1 MIALTIIGSILYYVG
16 DGITFPSYAS
26 GSYVGSNETV
36 SFKGAAGGGDHPVI
50 AAAER
55 PVLIVGLGTYNRE
68 GLNVDIENGLTGI
81 IDYYEDYMP
90 TVQNTST
97 AITIVGNRVNNEI
110 HSNKA
115 RLAWY
120 QPGEDYWRTT
130 GSHSSQW
137 QGSLIVAMDSNTDP
151 TGGAGIYRDGLNALA
166 QQSQLGNWK
175 SLVNDNTKAV
185 SRQLWGYFG
194 TLLSSGSSYRFDS
207 ENRIKTYMGING
219 LDFNNI
225 KGWTEEES
233 QKAAIAH
240 IDLLMTLYS
249 VVEGSVPDAAEQ
261 YENAIN
267 DYIENGT
274 QPGQVTPTCNIVLY
288 PGVAWDDDRDGSSYI
303 TSIYDVWNYT
313 YGVRMDNYLGSDAFK
328 GIAEITGASSASE
341 LYTQLHTNNM
351 WLFTA
356 LANAGQAPSIL
367 GKGAFSYVNNY
378 SFGKVTNYNPPFA
391 LRTNT
396 NSRKFAESL
405 YLDPNKQHYGIN
417 VIIAPPSQ
425 FEVAGQF
432 DADFSIIWSRANASH
447 FTADGD
453 NVNDV
458 VQFKVNMKVPDAD
471 RPTWN
476 AIFDKYDKFQIGFN
490 LVSTD
495 KTGRVSVNES
505 EGGQSSPLGAPSY
518 NLNGGSYNSGGT
530 VDINEEELKRYLLN
544 GNVYMGLT
552 DIITK
557 NQVINYG
564 ELQTYGYNLQ
574 VIIKYG
580 NSDADMQ
587 TMTSSW
593 TGWEYDKNEDGT
605 YNKGAQKKHQV
616 TVNRVGD
623 PLTHIVYYSSPEAF
637 AEFKE
642 GTVER
647 HSNGSD
653 ETFDAMAGV
662 PSTETMYFT
671 SGGSEFIVELELEFI
686 QRERAWRKYVDVF
699 FGTECEFKRNDQFRS
714 SATAGNG
721 NGGFSG
727 NFNTNGQSSFS
738 ATFVADENGNDQQIV
753 QQDQWMYMYVAEGA
767 DSYTNAY
774 NGHDASLPTPHEKDK
789 NSYNSSTAEQSN
801 KSSNTTFTAVWT
813 GKIPNASP
821 TKGSQDHAL
830 DNYEQGNPAPSEHGG
845 QPGYAGDFIENDTK
859 WDVSALQQAA
869 KQAHDWAAK
878 YEATNND
885 SHGTASKIA
894 DSDGQERIWK
904 IGNATIS
911 VEITGGRASG
921 DGTTTG
927 SYYGGSYTTGN
938 ISAVETITGDVNN
951 FGNNHSFKHGTDG
964 TVGTCTKDPGPPPVH
979 EDSNGTS
986 TVKSTVSVVGDL
998 SYKIVVTFDNGTLSA
1013 HELCGPE
1020 CIHDL
1025 PRIFDN
1031 WVQRYEYDYARL
1043 NVARVYK
1050 IHRSQ
1055 VDGME
1060 EITLVDYNDPE
1071 DKAQN
1076 EFFMEYMH
1084 GSLNSGGF
1092 NRGRYENITA
1102 AKQSST
1108 HTGTDTIVAA
1118 ISQGDP
1124 NIFYNIANMQPQY
1137 NRTSGSNK
1145 EADRPAMAGRM
1156 RSTYQVQ
1163 QMDYVYIE
1171 EMTRRGNIGWASDYS
1186 CTTGSRSNKCDGLG
1200 ATIDGQNPI
1209 PVDAGGHATKWAN
1222 GILYDRGYQ
1231 NYTGLTEDEQYWMT
1245 DEYGNEGLAEQRGKG
1260 KVKTGYDGTYL
1271 DDKDVLTEEY
1281 ARFKYRRNSKNTLY
1295 IVSDMLLLQTSTG
1308 DQPVIYYV
1316 SPPQAQTL
1324 QKWYEYDDAD
1334 RQKHAAKGVPLEG
1347 TLFKNKMENIWN
1359 NNDNAACNWGVNNI
1373 GQRGD
1378 VNVGSYTGE
1387 YQVPDNKFSSTTNG
1401 KRFTTIYDHTNGIY
1415 KLNDLDAACGHPLQ
1429 WVDQFYGPGGGDSAN
1444 RDNQDYGAN
1453 KASFKKKYVGR
1464 NQTGFEAN
1472 SSSVVPGSLYYE
1484 TINPVIDEVDA
1495 HDYKSSPNRMMKDGT
1510 VANPDNYADDYTGQL
1525 RMERPNGLRIF
1536 TDEIIQDPTNENKEY
1551 ETGNAYQ
1558 DYIMILDWDKSPSFY
1573 HEFEPTPVYIQDRDD
1588 GKTVDGCTLD
1598 ATYSREHE
1606 KINDIVVHSPVSVED
1621 GIVVHS
1627 DPDHD
1632 NYDGDNYTWEEDF
1645 TKDSRTTNELLGATN
1660 LREELDKLDVCPG
1673 DAELCDF
1680 RILDCSFDE
1689 DKVLA
1694 NFTFEKEYTASDGT
1708 KKTGVRYEN
1717 GRTYVTNTIND
1728 KVYELP
1734 NGFNVNSMK
1743 QVNGAYKPHD
1753 VLGNVIEDKDIATI
1767 WLNNDGDEE
1776 LHYTQV
1782 FGDPYGNYLKAYGT
1796 RWSIPISDLMG
1807 GFDSQTKLAIE
1818 MNIYKPKQLDT
1829 GTMFVSF
1836 NNYAFFIP
1844 GGSSNAGWNTG
1855 NGMAKAIKDTSFVDQ
1870 SMKLKLIF
1878 DFGDPNDSKVYIN
1891 GQEVTNYSLGKLDSV
1906 KDSIGSSINIGSW
1919 GKNND
1924 YPASFYID
1932 NLKIIRIA
1940 GERQHDEN
1948 CYQTV
1953 KQHSQTIQYTC
1964 QVEKEFVYNQGSKGE
1979 PELYTIP
1986 NSGKYKIEAYGAQG
2000 GGAGDLSKASH
2011 GGYGGYSFG
2020 FTHFNRGDQILVYA
2034 GGQGSEATSSGE
2046 IYGWTLQTGCGNY
2059 SKFAAAADEMMS
2071 GLDYTN
2077 SVTGKKEESNATL
2090 PVIWSETTPTGFE
2103 CNKHSVSIAVKSSTG
2118 ELLKKVA
2125 TGASNASVYATN
2137 VSQIADKR
2145 AGGTYYAGDFWYSSG
2160 TYTKNGNSL
2169 TSNGAHHLSGPNLQG
2184 IAGMRYRVTYYGA
2197 NLNRVT
2203 PTVWDDYKSSTSQNT
2218 SWTIVS
2224 QTSNKLVYE
2233 ITLGSKVSNNAQT
2246 EFCFTAKASGVR
2258 VDKCEILPL
2267 KYKISSEG
2275 TLEFNYT
2282 SVGPQ
2287 IYTAGSAGDYQVE
2300 VYGAQGGND
2309 THNGG
2314 QGGTTKGTVKLNSG
2328 QQLIVYPGQAGSA
2341 TSTGNGGGFNGGGHA
2356 GNSGTSGAGGGA
2368 SDIALINNTTSKY
2381 QDANTMSG
2389 MSGSG
2394 ATLKNGVL
2402 SLPNSS
2408 SFYWGPRITSTRG
2421 HIYRVD
2427 FYGTNLTRAYFD
2439 TYVYTQFNP
2448 NKTAHNNATLV
2459 WSKVESDHAQFYW
2472 KVNTSSAA
2480 LGQEFRVFGGS
2491 GVTLSGMTVIDLNTD
2506 RIMVAGGGGGGGNKS
2521 AGGNGGGTNGANGG
2535 SGAAGGTQ
2543 SSGNALGY
2551 GGTPG
2556 SRDGAGAGGGYY
2568 GGRAPSTDDGAGG
2581 GSGYIKS
2588 GTVTGGTTTAG
2599 GRTGD
2604 GLIKITAP
2612 VAFGYKNTESAG
2624 WNGGGIAGTSGPSA
2638 AHGYGGGGAT
2648 DIRVLKYG
2656 GIYRVGSGI
2665 YDGDNIWYGPYI
2677 NAGKGHYQADIYGT
2691 NLDKAEYDIYL
2702 NASTTPANKTY
2713 KITEYRVS
2721 PTHVTLYFEVTE
2733 DIVGDGA
2740 GKGLEVRTHGASAKV
2755 DRMYISRLEDRI
2767 IVAGGGGGADNAG
2780 GTLNGADDGSG
2791 GGGGGATAGNG
2802 KVEGVATKP
2811 GVALTPDLQAG
2822 VDKRKGAHGEW
2833 VSIGGVAKSGC
2844 GLGAGQDFGFSL
2856 GVGESATYPT
2866 DTGGAGGGYH
2876 GGYVT
2881 NHNNGGAGGGSGY
2894 IGNLSASGMTTS
2906 ANAGSGH
2913 AWIKFIEHEPS
2924 TAAIPEMLVGS
2935 YDYTGG
2941 VQKFTAAVSGTYRFD
2956 VWGAAGGDARVGNT
2970 NTLVTNSGGAG
2981 GFASGTKYLKAG
2993 QTVYIYV
3000 GQKGGDAP
3008 STAQSYGKGGWNGG
3022 GDGGTEPKSENQPEN
3037 GAGGGGAS
3045 DVRTSTNLAD
3055 RFIVAGGGG
3064 GAGSSVKKPTGT
3076 STAGLVTKQEN
3087 GKTWARVLYQNITG
3101 NKNYFTTSNMG
3112 NVNQEGLYSILDS
3125 LEQFRGDDGKFEFML
3140 EYPDATGIFAG
3151 KKNIWK
3157 QSANPYTYR
3166 NGYSSNQDAQ
3176 GYVGIQNDMPSY
3188 GGNGLEYNGGPCV
3201 LDGLVGHGNWWLC
3214 VGIMNQDYD
3223 DTNTQSKPHTMPG
3236 PTNGKSNQGVAE
3248 CALWVR
3254 IDNVSGLQ
3262 DGIDA
3267 GAVGTDDP
3275 AYGGPGGGE
3284 TGLMYNRSQSTSWG
3298 KGGTQTSGY
3307 QKGQGQKGYSQ
3318 PSGSNLGST
3327 GGAGGGYYGGTT
3339 SKTPNDN
3346 AHGGPG
3352 GSGYVG
3358 GVDSNQLISGASIM
3372 PSVGGG
3378 QETGH
3383 RGNGHVNIYMSNNE
3397 SEYSHNDECT
3407 FVSDQNNVHVHN
3419 AGCITLSNQRL
3430 KQALNAAYS
3439 GDVTLLR
3446 DMLSST
3452 IYNKITTKGSG
3463 KDTVKIDIKTALG
3476 LDGTEAGLRKAIS
3489 VIQKYAGDIPD
3500 NMYGEFNPIFNCN
3513 RLYNQHVCDD
3523 RCGDEIRVLVCTEPH
3538 HSGMHYQSEAEAKAH
3553 GRDYCYDACFNDE
3566 NHKENKDE
3574 IINTDGNIVKQ
3585 EIFINTDEYFD
3596 IYFPN
3601 NGDFYESDLHGI
3613 GTTTSTRGI
3622 GYEDGMDT
3630 SMWTREK
3637 YVKFSVDVL
3646 FYREET
3652 KKWEQYSAGDWIEL
3666 PVKGH
3671 SYPYYHFYCT
3681 LNNSEMS
3688 AATAEFEV
3696 EAINAQGAISKY
3708 NYKNYGYERYDGT
3721 KFKYDTDYDFYEID
3735 GTNHGMEDFIYQNYD
3750 AYRNER
3756 ETVDELGGK
3765 SVYKS
3770 ASNHENNNDNQAEQT
3785 NKDRSRTL
3793 RALHGAH
3800 KTYRY
3805 DVVGRIG
3812 NLFITD
3818 SDDLRFSNLFKLPK
3832 VGGEWLIDGIVRE
3845 VYENIQN
3852 YYLSWHYDDSTL
3864 ARDVRNR
3871 LVDRKHNMY
3880 NIWLTQKWNGA
3891 YDDPVSATKDHA
3903 IEIPL
3908 GSSTSTDKNP
3918 AQLEGDLLKPG
3929 YSVNFEITTTGNYG
3943 ASENI
3948 LRVKPYFYALAVAED
3963 RLPDGTTVTPGTLI
3977 PVDVHMKTEDD
3988 YQTINYFGAVDN
4000 TETWEDEF
4008 KGKVYDFDQ
4017 ALRWDDEYLR
4027 RNYTDEEQIMTDN
4040 LRTAMA
4046 DVQTDEN
4053 GNVTGEIPL
4062 YTVGG
4067 SYYSLGNAQIIEAD
4081 GHARSFIGTN
4091 NTVYEDDTFNG
4102 GYDTNFD
4109 DRFNSLMYNY
4119 RAQRWHLKLGIPS
4132 SAAFTMYLDGK
4143 HINPTDTVTYN
4154 GQDMQAADVISES
4167 GKYVIVMTAN
4177 IKSIGDTW
4185 ILYYGQDVDKGRQL
4199 AQDENDWSNG
4209 HIQVNGV
4216 NYNFHYLGSYDDD
4229 GKLIPSEFRVV
4240 LAAYDASNTAEVDYD
4255 IIGTH

>member
-1 MIALTIIGSILYYVG
+1 MGRETVKKNIIYFLMIALTIIASILYYVG

-249 VVEGSVPDAAEQ
+249 VVEGLVPDAAEQ

-267 DYIENGT
+267 DYIQNGT

-313 YGVRMDNYLGSDAFK
+313 YGVRMDNYLGADAFK

-405 YLDPNKQHYGIN
+405 YLDPNRQHYGIN

-605 YNKGAQKKHQV
+605 YDKGAQKKHQV

-738 ATFVADENGNDQQIV
+738 ATFVADENGNDQQTV

-885 SHGTASKIA
+885 PHGTASKIA

-1020 CIHDL
+1020 CTHDL

-1171 EMTRRGNIGWASDYS
+1171 EMTRRGNIGWASDYN
-1186 CTTGSRSNKCDGLG
+1186 CTTGSRSNKCDGLS

-1209 PVDAGGHATKWAN
+1209 PVEAGGHATKWAN

-1316 SPPQAQTL
+1316 SPPQTQTL

-1510 VANPDNYADDYTGQL
+1510 IANPDNYADDYTGQL

-1588 GKTVDGCTLD
+1588 GKTVDGYTLD

-1734 NGFNVNSMK
+1734 NGFNVNIMK

-1807 GFDSQTKLAIE
+1807 GFDSQTKLAVE
-1818 MNIYKPKQLDT
+1818 MNVYKPKQLDT

-2000 GGAGDLSKASH
+2000 GGSGDLSKASH

-2034 GGQGSEATSSGE
+2034 GGQGNAVPNSGDDGTV
-2046 IYGWTLQTGCGNY
+2046 YGWTLDPGCGQIGQFLALGTE
-2059 SKFAAAADEMMS
+2059 KIA

-2077 SVTGKKEESNATL
+2077 TRDGQKLENKTLDVYWSASV
-2090 PVIWSETTPTGFE
+2090 PPGFN
-2103 CNKHSVSIAVKSSTG
+2103 CNNHSVSIASYHNTG
-2118 ELLKKVA
+2118 ELLA
-2125 TGASNASVYATN
+2125 RYGAGG
-2137 VSQIADKR
+2137 VSQGKNWTYNYTGNYQTFTAPVD
-2145 AGGTYYAGDFWYSSG
+2145 GTY
-2160 TYTKNGNSL
+2160 
-2169 TSNGAHHLSGPNLQG
+2169 
-2184 IAGMRYRVTYYGA
+2184 
-2197 NLNRVT
+2197 
-2203 PTVWDDYKSSTSQNT
+2203 
-2218 SWTIVS
+2218 
-2224 QTSNKLVYE
+2224 KLE
-2233 ITLGSKVSNNAQT
+2233 AW
-2246 EFCFTAKASGVR
+2246 
-2258 VDKCEILPL
+2258 
-2267 KYKISSEG
+2267 
-2275 TLEFNYT
+2275 
-2282 SVGPQ
+2282 
-2287 IYTAGSAGDYQVE
+2287 
-2300 VYGAQGGND
+2300 GAQGGGHD
-2309 THNGG
+2309 SKSYESHGG
-2314 QGGTTKGTVKLNSG
+2314 YGGYATGTMNLTAG
-2328 QQLIVYPGQAGSA
+2328 QSIYIYVGGRGSA
-2341 TSTGNGGGFNGGGHA
+2341 ASALGRGGGYNGGGH
-2356 GNSGTSGAGGGA
+2356 GGPGGYGGGGMTHF
-2368 SDIALINNTTSKY
+2368 TTSNSDKIATET
-2381 QDANTMSG
+2381 QKVEVPDPFGGTMLG
-2389 MSGSG
+2389 YDDDSGSG
-2394 ATLKNGVL
+2394 LSARKSVRLNAGQKYIFAVGRYSASRSGSYPWTISGPGLNLSGTDYVNEGSWKDKTYDQDCVHVFTAPQTGTYTFTAAENGGDPCVYITTYATKLVDQQVKVFKF
-2402 SLPNSS
+2402 NS
-2408 SFYWGPRITSTRG
+2408 G
-2421 HIYRVD
+2421 
-2427 FYGTNLTRAYFD
+2427 
-2439 TYVYTQFNP
+2439 
-2448 NKTAHNNATLV
+2448 
-2459 WSKVESDHAQFYW
+2459 
-2472 KVNTSSAA
+2472 AA
-2480 LGQEFRVFGGS
+2480 LV
-2491 GVTLSGMTVIDLNTD
+2491 
-2506 RIMVAGGGGGGGNKS
+2506 VAGGGGGADNINYSNSVPGGNDDGS
-2521 AGGNGGGTNGANGG
+2521 GGDGGGTTG
-2535 SGAAGGTQ
+2535 
-2543 SSGNALGY
+2543 GNALVNGKAQANTGATQTSGYKQGAGQDATVATDTGGGGGGWY
-2551 GGTPG
+2551 GGKVTNNNNG
-2556 SRDGAGAGGGYY
+2556 
-2568 GGRAPSTDDGAGG
+2568 GAGG
-2581 GSGYIKS
+2581 GSGYVKS
-2588 GTVTGGTTTAG
+2588 SLGNRTLTSGVNAG
-2599 GRTGD
+2599 NGKA
-2604 GLIKITAP
+2604 KITLTSSP
-2612 VAFGYKNTESAG
+2612 KLYQDPSSAG
-2624 WNGGGIAGTSGPSA
+2624 WNGGGTGKGT
-2638 AHGYGGGGAT
+2638 GYGGGGAT

-2656 GIYRVGSGI
+2656 GIYKVGSGI

-2691 NLDKAEYDIYL
+2691 NLDRAEYDVYL

-2721 PTHVTLYFEVTE
+2721 PTHATLYFEVTE
-2733 DIVGDGA
+2733 DIVGDGS
-2740 GKGLEVRTHGASAKV
+2740 GKGLEVRTHGASARV

-2802 KVEGVATKP
+2802 KVDGVATKP
-2811 GVALTPDLQAG
+2811 GVALNKDYQGTIDKIKDSHGAWDALALAAG
-2822 VDKRKGAHGEW
+2822 
-2833 VSIGGVAKSGC
+2833 GC

-2906 ANAGSGH
+2906 ANAGNGH

-2941 VQKFTAAVSGTYRFD
+2941 VQTFTAAVSGTYRFD

-3045 DVRTSTNLAD
+3045 DVRTSNNLAD

-3214 VGIMNQDYD
+3214 VGIMNNDYD
-3223 DTNTQSKPHTMPG
+3223 STNTTSKPHTMPG

-3262 DGIDA
+3262 AGIDA

-3307 QKGQGQKGYSQ
+3307 QKGQGQRGYSQ

-3372 PSVGGG
+3372 PGVNGG

-3407 FVSDQNNVHVHN
+3407 FVSGQNNVHVHN

-3476 LDGTEAGLRKAIS
+3476 LDGTEAGLKKAIS

-3523 RCGDEIRVLVCTEPH
+3523 RCGDELRVLVCTEPH

-3908 GSSTSTDKNP
+3908 GSSTSTEKNP

-4109 DRFNSLMYNY
+4109 NEFNSLMYNY

-4185 ILYYGQDVDKGRQL
+4185 ILYYGQNVDKGRQL